1 MYMFFCFYLNRFFFN
16 TIELYINLKNKD
28 MVALETIKV
37 LFGVFTFLCAQSHSF
52 TVDIIPRHSPNSP
65 FHKSSKPSSA
75 KFATGVEYDASD
87 YMIKFSIGT
96 PPVERFAVMDTGSDL
111 TWTQCEPCR
120 GVCFPQD
127 MPFFDASK
135 SSSYTRL
142 PCDAPICREGGVYS
156 CDASSGLC
164 HYDLLYGDASYTNGD
179 LAYDTLA
186 IGGASF
192 PRFVFGCGVN
202 NSGIYSHLITGIF
215 GLGNGPS
222 SFIKQANIERFSY
235 CLPWYYEPNVSTR
248 IAFGPDAVITGPNG
262 VVSTPLVDSQFG
274 YLITLENLS
283 VGGKTLLSKPLEEP
297 ISSMLVDSGTTL
309 TRLPDELYDALITEL
324 KSVVKGTPVSDPS
337 GTDKLCY
344 KASDL
349 TTQVFPTVVA
359 HFAGGAV
366 VPFSLKA
373 MLSYLVFDDGGVVCL
388 PFEGGD
394 NILGNLSQIDYIILF
409 DLVAE
414 SISFMPAHC
423 NHF

>member
-1 MYMFFCFYLNRFFFN
+1 MLRAVHK
-16 TIELYINLKNKD
+16 LKD
-28 MVALETIKV
+28 IVALETIKV
-37 LFGVFTFLCAQSHSF
+37 LFGVFTFPCAQSHSF
-52 TVDIIPRHSPNSP
+52 TVHIIPRHSPNSP
-65 FHKSSKPSSA
+65 FYKSSKPSSA

-127 MPFFDASK
+127 APLFDASK
-135 SSSYTRL
+135 SSSYGRL
-142 PCDAPICREGGVYS
+142 PCDAPICRGGGAYS

-164 HYDLLYGDASYTNGD
+164 RYDLLYGDASYTNGD

-186 IGGASF
+186 MGGASF
-192 PRFVFGCGVN
+192 LRFVFGCGVN
-202 NSGIYSHLITGIF
+202 NSGLYSRSITGIF

-222 SFIKQANIERFSY
+222 SFIKQANVERFAY

-248 IAFGPDAVITGPNG
+248 IGFGPDAVIADPNG
-262 VVSTPLVDSQFG
+262 VVSTPLVDSKFG

-283 VGGKTLLSKPLEEP
+283 VGGETLLSKPLEGP
-297 ISSMLVDSGTTL
+297 GA
-309 TRLPDELYDALITEL
+309 P
-324 KSVVKGTPVSDPS
+324 VVDPS

-349 TTQVFPTVVA
+349 TTQVFPAVAA

-373 MLSYLVFDDGGVVCL
+373 MLGYLVFDDGGVVCL

-409 DLVAE
+409 DLVAK
-414 SISFMPAHC
+414 SISFKPAHC